1 MHFILGDAE
10 TIQFDTKFD
19 IIMCQYALFFFPN
32 AEKVLKN
39 MKRFL
44 KKNGVI
50 VMSVHSKFNV
60 PYFDSILKPAR
71 KIISDYLPKYPDMDR
86 FGTKDTF
93 KDVFV
98 RAGYDRI
105 VIKQLLFRYSPG
117 TFPDYWNNYKKYLSK
132 PLKEK
137 FNTLSKFQ
145 KANFREM
152 VKDNTLQYT
161 KKNGKIDFPWEVLL
175 LTARN

>member
-1 MHFILGDAE
+1 
-10 TIQFDTKFD
+10 
-19 IIMCQYALFFFPN
+19 
-32 AEKVLKN
+32 
-39 MKRFL
+39 
-44 KKNGVI
+44 
-50 VMSVHSKFNV
+50 
-60 PYFDSILKPAR
+60 
-71 KIISDYLPKYPDMDR
+71 MDR

-98 RAGYDRI
+98 KAGYDR
-105 VIKQLLFRYSPG
+105 VVVKKLLFRYSPG
-117 TFPDYWNNYKKYLSK
+117 TFSDYWNNYKKYLSK

-137 FNTLSKFQ
+137 FNMLNKFQ

-161 KKNGKIDFPWEVLL
+161 KKNGKIDFPWEILL